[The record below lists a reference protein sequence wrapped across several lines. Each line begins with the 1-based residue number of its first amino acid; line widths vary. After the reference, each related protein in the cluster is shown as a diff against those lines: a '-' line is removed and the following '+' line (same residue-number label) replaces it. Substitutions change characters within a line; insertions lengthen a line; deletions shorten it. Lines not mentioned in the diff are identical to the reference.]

1 MYKKFPLKK
10 ISKSKD
16 FYLEYINQKNDLL
29 QKINF
34 NELDKIINLLK
45 KSFRNNN
52 ILYTCGNG
60 GSSSLAD
67 HFTCDF
73 IKQTNNQ
80 TNFKVKSISLAS
92 NFSLVSAIANDISYD
107 KIFSFQIKKLCKKN
121 DVLFLFSVSGNS
133 PNLVEAI
140 KVAKKIGV
148 KTVSFT
154 GFNGGKLS
162 KMSDFNINFPIANFG
177 IAEDCHISIMHYL
190 SQYLRNINIKNKD
203 FKKINF

>member
-10 ISKSKD
+10 IPASKQ
-16 FYLEYINQKNDLL
+16 FYLEYINLKNDLL
-29 QKINF
+29 QKIDF
-34 NELDKIINLLK
+34 VELDKIINLLK
-45 KSFRNNN
+45 KSFKNDN

-73 IKQTNNQ
+73 LKQTNNQ
-80 TNFKVKSISLAS
+80 TNLNVKSISLVS
-92 NFSLVSAIANDISYD
+92 NFSLISAIANDISYD
-107 KIFSFQIKKLCKKN
+107 KIFSFQVEKLCKKN

-133 PNLVEAI
+133 LNLLEAI
-140 KVAKKIGV
+140 KAAKKIGV

-154 GFNGGKLS
+154 AFDGGKLS
-162 KMSDFNINFPIANFG
+162 KISDFNLNFPIANFG

-190 SQYLRNINIKNKD
+190 SQYLRNINLTKKS